1 MFNLISLGSL
11 YLKFKQKYGHGL
23 EVAHYRDRVRP
34 KILNT
39 PPITNTTD
47 KTCEIHVLTSANDW
61 LNLIWGLKS
70 LYYYTGRNYSLCIHG
85 DTSLTQEQEATFR
98 EHFPNARVISRSEAD
113 KAMLEFLKPYPR
125 CWKFR
130 KNNHLSPKVFDFAA
144 YLDSERM
151 FLFDSDILFFSEPTE
166 LLNRLENPDYQ
177 KNSVNADAGTA
188 YTVDPEMVK
197 EKMGFEVI
205 HRFNSGLGVIHK
217 ASMKLDWIE
226 EFLALPD
233 IVGHFWRI
241 EQTLFA
247 LCSSRFGVELLPSEY
262 DVHLEGG
269 INGSPSRHYV
279 GAIRHKMY
287 GEGIKQLV
295 KQGFL
300 KALYGGKH

>member
-1 MFNLISLGSL
+1 MSLGSL

-34 KILNT
+34 KILDT

-70 LYYYTGRNYSLCIHG
+70 LYYYSDRNYALCIHG
-85 DTSLTQEQEATFR
+85 DTSLNSEQLATLQQ
-98 EHFPNARVISRSEAD
+98 HFPHARVISRQQAD
-113 KAMLEFLKPYPR
+113 EEMLATLKPYPR
-125 CWKFR
+125 CLEFR
-130 KNNHLSPKVFDFAA
+130 KNNHLSPKVFDFRA

-166 LLNRLENPDYQ
+166 LLNRLENPDYE
-177 KNSVNADAGTA
+177 KNSVNADVGTA
-188 YTVDPEMVK
+188 YTIDPEVVK

-205 HRFNSGLGVIHK
+205 PRFNSGLGVIHQT
-217 ASMKLDWIE
+217 SMNLDWIE
-226 EFLALPD
+226 EFLSLPD

-241 EQTLFA
+241 EQTLYA
-247 LCSSRFGVELLPSEY
+247 LCSSRFGVELLPKEY

-269 INGSPSRHYV
+269 INGSPARHYV
-279 GAIRHKMY
+279 GAIRHKLY

-300 KALYGGKH
+300 EALK